1 MTSEAQSVT
10 ICRGAALSQEEAAE
24 ILELHRRTLHEG
36 GPDVLKDHRR
46 SAVTRV
52 SCGEHPLCVK
62 EYKSRGWRDRLKDAV
77 RQPRACRAWDGAQ
90 RLTEH
95 GVSTPEPLAVLE
107 RGGTRFLVTR
117 YIAGGVPLRELLA
130 ERFGG
135 PLSPGERA
143 EKRSLIRR
151 LGHWCRSIHDLGL
164 YHDDWS
170 AKNILV
176 VETADGWS
184 FYLLDTESLAPGTPL
199 NDRRRAKNLGQLGD
213 VPAGASRTD
222 KMRFL
227 LAYADGD
234 PALSRGPFVQA
245 VLDFTR
251 RRVQRRQ
258 RRRARER
265 Q

>member
-1 MTSEAQSVT
+1 MTSDAQSVT
-10 ICRGAALSQEEAAE
+10 ICRGTALSQEEAAA
-24 ILELHRRTLHEG
+24 ILDLHRRTLHHG

-46 SAVTRV
+46 SAVTCV
-52 SCGEHPLCVK
+52 SCGEQSLCVK
-62 EYKSRGWRDRLKDAV
+62 EYKSLGWRDRLKDAV

-90 RLTEH
+90 RLIAC

-107 RGGTRFLVTR
+107 SGGTRFLVTR
-117 YIAGGVPLRELLA
+117 YIEGGVPLRQLLV

-135 PLSPGERA
+135 PLSSEELAATRT
-143 EKRSLIRR
+143 LIRC
-151 LGHWCRSIHDLGL
+151 LGRWCRSVHDRSL

-176 VETADGWS
+176 VEAAEGWS

-199 NDRRRAKNLGQLGD
+199 NDRRRAKNLGQLSD
-213 VPAGASRTD
+213 APAGATRTD

-245 VLDFTR
+245 VLDFAR
-251 RRVQRRQ
+251 RRVE

-265 Q
+265 R